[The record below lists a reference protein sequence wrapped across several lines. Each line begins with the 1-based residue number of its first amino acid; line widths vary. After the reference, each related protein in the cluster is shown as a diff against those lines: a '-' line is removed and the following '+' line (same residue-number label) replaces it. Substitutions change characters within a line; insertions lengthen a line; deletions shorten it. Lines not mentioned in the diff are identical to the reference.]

1 MNPNLSLARAVAD
14 AVLYEGYLLY
24 PYRAS
29 STKNQSRWQFGVLG
43 PSGAS
48 EAGVGEEPSMWT
60 DCMARDSDGL
70 SIEFYLRFLQLQRR
84 TVARLDGSEYVDVDE
99 LTVGTSQWTS
109 WDEATEHEERIG
121 SFDRDALVGGLDL
134 DVEIAGGEE
143 IEDLVDGDNRVVG
156 RIVRRREPLRARL
169 IVSTRPGD
177 GFLEFTARVD
187 NLTVDDAGDKQSAIA
202 RSFIGTHL
210 LLASKS
216 TDFVS
221 LVDPPAV
228 VKTRVDAGTRHRCW
242 PVLAGPEGHSDAL
255 LISPIILYDHPA
267 VAPESSVALFDSTE
281 IDEILTLR
289 VLTLTDEEKAEARRT
304 DPRAAEIIDRCEGM
318 TPYEMQQLHGTLRD
332 PRSFGQAP
340 AELFSTPDFPEFSTP
355 DPDAPW
361 WDPDVD
367 ASVRP
372 DVDSVV
378 IDGVTVAKDSI
389 VTIQPNR
396 RADAQDLFS
405 AGREARVTGV
415 HFDVDGSTHV
425 AVVLLDDPA
434 ADLHEWYGRFLYF
447 APDELVPAGRGSTR
461 EPGESPP
468 GRKVL

>member
-29 STKNQSRWQFGVLG
+29 ATKNQSRWQFGVLG
-43 PSGAS
+43 PRGAS
-48 EAGVGEEPSMWT
+48 EAGVGEEASMWT
-60 DCMARDSDGL
+60 DCMVRDGDDL
-70 SIEFYLRFLQLQRR
+70 RLEIYLRFLQLQRR
-84 TVARLDGSEYVDVDE
+84 TVARVVGMDYVDVE
-99 LTVGTSQWTS
+99 QLTIGSSQWTS
-109 WDEATEHEERIG
+109 WDEATEHEELVG
-121 SFDRDALVGGLDL
+121 VFDRDALIEGLDL
-134 DVEIAGGEE
+134 EVGIDGGED
-143 IEDLVDGDNRVVG
+143 IEDLVDDDGHVVG
-156 RIVRRREPLRARL
+156 RVVRRREPLRARFTVTAHAL
-169 IVSTRPGD
+169 D
-177 GFLEFTARVD
+177 GFVG
-187 NLTVDDAGDKQSAIA
+187 LTVRIDNVTADDDCDKESAIA
-202 RSFIGTHL
+202 RSLIGTHL
-210 LLASKS
+210 LLASS

-221 LVDPPAV
+221 MVDPPAE
-228 VKTRVDAGTRHRCW
+228 VKDRVDAGVRHRCW
-242 PVLAGPEGHSDAL
+242 PVLAGPEGHHDVL

-304 DPRAAEIIDRCEGM
+304 DPRAAEIIDRCENM
-318 TPYEMQQLHGTLRD
+318 TPHEMQQLHGTLRD
-332 PRSFGQAP
+332 PRSFGQPA
-340 AELFSTPDFPEFSTP
+340 AELFTTPDFPEFSTP

-361 WDPDVD
+361 WDPEVD
-367 ASVRP
+367 GSVRP

-389 VTIQPNR
+389 VTIRPNR

-447 APDELVPAGRGSTR
+447 APDELVPAGPDSTL
-461 EPGESPP
+461 EAGKSPP

>member
-29 STKNQSRWQFGVLG
+29 ATKNQSRWQFGVLG
-43 PSGAS
+43 PPGAS
-48 EAGVGEEPSMWT
+48 EAGVGEESSMWT
-60 DCMARDSDGL
+60 DCMLRDGDDL
-70 SIEFYLRFLQLQRR
+70 RIEFFLRFLQLQRR
-84 TVARLDGSEYVDVDE
+84 TVARVVGTDFVDVEE
-99 LTVGTSQWTS
+99 LTVGSAQWTS
-109 WDEATEHEERIG
+109 WDEATEHDEPLG
-121 SFDRDALVGGLDL
+121 SFGRDALVAGLDL
-134 DVEIAGGEE
+134 DVNIAGGDD
-143 IEDLVDGDNRVVG
+143 IEDIVDDNNELVG
-156 RIVRRREPLRARL
+156 RMVRHREPLRAK
-169 IVSTRPGD
+169 VGVTAHGHD
-177 GFLEFTARVD
+177 GFLTFTVRAD
-187 NLTVDDAGDKQSAIA
+187 NMTQDDAGDKQTAIA
-202 RSFIGTHL
+202 RSFIGTHF
-210 LLASKS
+210 LLASES
-216 TDFVS
+216 ADFIS
-221 LVDPPAV
+221 LVDPPAEA
-228 VKTRVDAGTRHRCW
+228 KDRVDAGIRHRCW
-242 PVLAGPEGHSDAL
+242 PVLAGPEGQNDVL

-267 VAPESSVALFDSTE
+267 VAPESSIALFDSTE

-289 VLTLTDEEKAEARRT
+289 VLTLTDDEKEEARRT

-318 TPYEMQQLHGTLRD
+318 TPHDMQQLHGALRE
-332 PRSFGQAP
+332 PRNFGQAP
-340 AELFSTPDFPEFSTP
+340 AELFTVPEFSTP
-355 DPDAPW
+355 SPDADRPW
-361 WDPDVD
+361 WDPEVD

-378 IDGVTVAKDSI
+378 IDGVKVAKDSI

-405 AGREARVTGV
+405 AGHEARVTGV

-447 APDELVPAGRGSTR
+447 APDELVPAGRDSTF
-461 EPGESPP
+461 EPGKSPP